1 MKTRLGDVASYI
13 NGYAFKPSDWTDD
26 GVPIIRIQDL
36 TGNSYKMNRF
46 NGTIDSKYDVVDG
59 DILISW
65 SASLGVYVWKGE
77 KSILNQHIF
86 KVILDE
92 QRVLKP
98 FYIHQAEYILEK
110 AGTQAHGATMKHL
123 TRPIF
128 NALPFYL
135 PNLEEQQKVAAVLE
149 CVDGLIN
156 KYKQHVH
163 ALDELVKSRFMELFG
178 DLKSNSKGW
187 PIVAFTECAEID
199 TNMIHDFDGYENY
212 PHIGI
217 DSIEKETGRLSG
229 YRTVAED
236 GVISGKYLFTEKHII
251 YSKIRPNLNKV
262 AMPDFV
268 GVCSAD
274 AYPILA
280 KDGVCEKVYLA
291 YTMRSKYFL
300 DYILALSSRTNLPKV
315 NKKQVEGFALPL
327 PAIGLQQ
334 QFAAFAAQVD
344 KSKLAAQ
351 KGLQELEI
359 LKKSLMQQY
368 FG

>member
-1 MKTRLGDVASYI
+1 MKFADVLEIKNGRNQRQVECSDGKYPIYGSGGVMGRANSYI
-13 NGYAFKPSDWTDD
+13 CEGNT
-26 GVPIIRIQDL
+26 VIIGRK
-36 TGNSYKMNRF
+36 GNIN
-46 NGTIDSKYDVVDG
+46 T
-59 DILISW
+59 
-65 SASLGVYVWKGE
+65 
-77 KSILNQHIF
+77 
-86 KVILDE
+86 
-92 QRVLKP
+92 
-98 FYIHQAEYILEK
+98 
-110 AGTQAHGATMKHL
+110 
-123 TRPIF
+123 PIF
-128 NALPFYL
+128 VEEPFWNVDTAFGLVAKTNVLMPKYL
-135 PNLEEQQKVAAVLE
+135 FYFCKNYDFEKLNTTVTIPSLTKANLLEIEITVPEIRDQEKIVHVLDKIEHSKTLLQQELEQ
-149 CVDGLIN
+149 
-156 KYKQHVH
+156 
-163 ALDELVKSRFMELFG
+163 LDQLVKSRFIELFG

-300 DYILALSSRTNLPKV
+300 DYILAFSSRTNLPKV

-327 PAIGLQQ
+327 PPLELQQ
-334 QFAAFAAQVD
+334 QFAAFVAQVD
-344 KSKLAAQ
+344 KSKHFS
-351 KGLQELEI
+351 ELEVAA
-359 LKKSLMQQY
+359 
-368 FG
+368 